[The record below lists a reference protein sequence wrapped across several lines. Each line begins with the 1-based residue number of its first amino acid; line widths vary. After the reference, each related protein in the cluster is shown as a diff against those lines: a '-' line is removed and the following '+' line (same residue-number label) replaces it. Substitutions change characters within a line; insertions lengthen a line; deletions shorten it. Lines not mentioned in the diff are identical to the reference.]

1 MLQENLKYLR
11 KKISVSQQILAN
23 AMSVSRTTLGDYER
37 GRTEPDIE
45 TLIAIADYFDVPIDA
60 LLRKNLKREDYE
72 IIRNKEL
79 RILAITVDTDDN
91 ENIEL
96 VNAKAEAGYIE
107 SFNDPE
113 YLKELPKLNFPNL
126 PGGTYRG
133 FEIRG
138 DSMLPMEPGSIV
150 ICSYIENLGEIKN
163 DKTYVVI
170 SKSGGLVYKRVQ
182 LLENDNALLLVS
194 DNDIYSPY
202 TLPLEEVAE
211 IWEYY
216 ANVNLVDPKLQLEQM
231 IDNRITDMYSKVR
244 DMYKLSARLTCP
256 EKII

>member
-1 MLQENLKYLR
+1 MLSQNLKYLR
-11 KKISVSQQILAN
+11 KKNNVSQQILGDRIGVGR
-23 AMSVSRTTLGDYER
+23 STVGDYER
-37 GRTEPDIE
+37 GRYEPDIS
-45 TLIAIADYFDVPIDA
+45 TMISIVDYFNISIDV
-60 LLRKNLKREDYE
+60 LLRKNLKNEDYE
-72 IIRNKEL
+72 IVRNKEL
-79 RILAITVDTDDN
+79 RILAITVDRDDN

-126 PGGTYRG
+126 SDGTYRG

-150 ICSYIENLGEIKN
+150 ICSYVENLSEIKN
-163 DKTYVVI
+163 NKTYVVI

-182 LLENDNALLLVS
+182 LLENNDSLLLVS
-194 DNDIYSPY
+194 DNDIYVPY

-211 IWEYY
+211 MWEFHAY
-216 ANVNLVDPKLQLEQM
+216 VGLLDPKQLVEQM
-231 IDNRITDMYSKVR
+231 IDDKITDIYTKVG
-244 DMYKLSARLTCP
+244 DMYKVVVEIP
-256 EKII
+256 

>member
-1 MLQENLKYLR
+1 MLSRNLKYLR
-11 KKISVSQQILAN
+11 KKNHISQRILGN
-23 AMSVSRTTLGDYER
+23 TIGVGRSTVGDYER
-37 GRTEPDIE
+37 GRYEPDIS
-45 TLIAIADYFDVPIDA
+45 TMISIVDYFNISIDA
-60 LLRKNLKREDYE
+60 LLRKDLKNEDYE
-72 IIRNKEL
+72 IVRNKEL
-79 RILAITVDTDDN
+79 RILAITVDSDDN

-126 PGGTYRG
+126 SDGTYRG

-138 DSMLPMEPGSIV
+138 DSMLPMEPGSVV
-150 ICSYIENLGEIKN
+150 ICSYVESLSEIKN
-163 DKTYVVI
+163 NKTYVVI

-182 LLENDNALLLVS
+182 LLENDDNLLLVS

-202 TLPLEEVAE
+202 TLPLEEVSE

-216 ANVNLVDPKLQLEQM
+216 AYIGLSDPKEI
-231 IDNRITDMYSKVR
+231 IDRMMDDKVMDIHSKVKEI
-244 DMYKLSARLTCP
+244 YETV
-256 EKII
+256 I